1 MIKEWNC
8 GAVSLIVLT
17 AGVVLTGC
25 SAVHLPTP
33 YQPYTK
39 PNGGY
44 TDKQIGDD
52 VYRVVFA
59 GTGATPLPTAY
70 AYAVYRAAEIARDHD
85 APYFEVVEG
94 FQDRKPEDDGPQ
106 FGRVEPQNLPANAL
120 ATREDGRG
128 SDVEKNHVVYVSE
141 ADFSTGW
148 SMHKTAAYVPMIIMV
163 PNVTPQMYQPS
174 LLIRLLK
181 EKPADKDKAYHVFE
195 TTRILTVLGPRL
207 KRPTPE
213 AAKDAQS

>member
-1 MIKEWNC
+1 MSWKFHPIK
-8 GAVSLIVLT
+8 LLT
-17 AGVVLTGC
+17 VTMMAALGGC
-25 SAVHLPTP
+25 SSVHLPTP
-33 YQPYTK
+33 YQAYTK

-70 AYAVYRAAEIARDHD
+70 AYAIYRSAEIARDHG

-106 FGRVEPQNLPANAL
+106 FGRVEPKDVPSSVL
-120 ATREDGRG
+120 AEG
-128 SDVEKNHVVYVSE
+128 SRLTPNVEPNHVVYVSD
-141 ADFSTGW
+141 ADLSTGW

-181 EKPADKDKAYHVFE
+181 EKPTDKDKAYHVFE

-207 KRPTPE
+207 KRPKPE
-213 AAKDAQS
+213 AAKDGNT

>member
-1 MIKEWNC
+1 MSWKFHPIK
-8 GAVSLIVLT
+8 LLT
-17 AGVVLTGC
+17 VTMMAALGGC
-25 SAVHLPTP
+25 SSVHLPTP
-33 YQPYTK
+33 YQSYTK

-70 AYAVYRAAEIARDHD
+70 AYAIYRSAEIARDHG

-106 FGRVEPQNLPANAL
+106 FGRVEPKDVPSSVLAEGSRLTPNA
-120 ATREDGRG
+120 EP
-128 SDVEKNHVVYVSE
+128 NHVVYVSD
-141 ADFSTGW
+141 ADLSTGW
-148 SMHKTAAYVPMIIMV
+148 SMHRTAAYVPMIIMV

-207 KRPTPE
+207 KRPKPE
-213 AAKDAQS
+213 AAKDGNT

>member
-1 MIKEWNC
+1 MKMRLLF
-8 GAVSLIVLT
+8 AVAGIAVL
-17 AGVVLTGC
+17 AGC

-33 YQPYTK
+33 YQAYVK

-70 AYAVYRAAEIARDHD
+70 AYAIYRSAEIARDHG

-106 FGRVEPQNLPANAL
+106 FGRAEPKDVPARTLAEGSRLTPKVEP
-120 ATREDGRG
+120 
-128 SDVEKNHVVYVSE
+128 NHVVYVSD
-141 ADFSTGW
+141 ADLSPGW

-207 KRPTPE
+207 KRPKPE
-213 AAKDAQS
+213 AAKDGNT

>member
-1 MIKEWNC
+1 MSWKFHPIKLLPI
-8 GAVSLIVLT
+8 AAIATL
-17 AGVVLTGC
+17 AGC
-25 SAVHLPTP
+25 SSVHLPTP
-33 YQPYTK
+33 YQAYTK

-70 AYAVYRAAEIARDHD
+70 AYAIYRSAEIARDHG
-85 APYFEVVEG
+85 APYFEVMEG

-106 FGRVEPQNLPANAL
+106 FGRVDPKDLPANAV
-120 ATREDGRG
+120 AARAISPAHE
-128 SDVEKNHVVYVSE
+128 VEPNHVVYVSE
-141 ADFSTGW
+141 ADLSTGW
-148 SMHKTAAYVPMIIMV
+148 SMHKTAANVPMIIMV

-181 EKPADKDKAYHVFE
+181 EKPADKDKV
-195 TTRILTVLGPRL
+195 TCP
-207 KRPTPE
+207 
-213 AAKDAQS
+213 Q